1 MRILYGVVGEGMG
14 HATRSQVIL
23 RHLVAEHEIEIVV
36 SGRAHAYLQQAFPK
50 LRVHEI
56 AGLNMVYEDNAVQRR
71 RTAWDVLKKLPAFA
85 ENFQTFT
92 RIRESFHPEL
102 VISDFESFA
111 YLYAKK
117 HDLPVLSIDNMQIIN
132 RTRLEVDIPDE
143 ELASYRMAK
152 AIVKAKL
159 PHCDHYLI
167 TSFFF
172 PPVRK
177 ARTSLF
183 PPILRDAIFDA
194 PRENG
199 EHILVYQTSDSFHQL
214 IPTLQR
220 LPQHFIV
227 YGLKR
232 DEALGNVTL
241 KGFSESGFVRD
252 LATCRCVLAG
262 GGYSLMGEAVYLG
275 KPLLSVPLKGQ
286 FEQVLN
292 ALYLQ
297 KLGYGEYHRELD
309 ENAIVNFI
317 SRAPEYANNLLA
329 HKQDRNRAILEKLDF
344 LIAEIKAIGR
354 LVSRGANPQAGDA
367 DADPDAWDDADD
379 EDDDDVEA

>member
-23 RHLVAEHEIEIVV
+23 RHLVEHHDVEIVV
-36 SGRAHAYLQQAFPK
+36 SGRAHIYLQQAFPSLK
-50 LRVHEI
+50 VHEI
-56 AGLNMVYEDNAVQRR
+56 AGLNMIYEDNEVQRR

-85 ENFQTFT
+85 ENFVTFT
-92 RIRESFHPEL
+92 RIAEGFRPEL

-132 RTRLEVDIPDE
+132 RTELEVEIPAE
-143 ELASYRMAK
+143 EEASFQMAK

-167 TSFFF
+167 TTFFF
-172 PPVRK
+172 PPVRR

-194 PRENG
+194 KREAG
-199 EHILVYQTSDSFHQL
+199 EHVLVYQTSDSFHDL

-220 LPQHFIV
+220 LPQKFFV

-232 DEALGNVTL
+232 DEQLGNVTL
-241 KGFSESGFVRD
+241 KGFSADGFVRD
-252 LATCRCVLAG
+252 LASCRCVLAG

-286 FEQVLN
+286 FEQTLN

-297 KLGYGEYHRELD
+297 QLGYGEYHRELD
-309 ENAIVNFI
+309 EDAIKNFI
-317 SRAPEYANNLLA
+317 SRAPKYADNLLA
-329 HKQDRNRAILEKLDF
+329 HRQDRNRAILDKLDS
-344 LIAEIKAIGR
+344 LLGEIAAHGR
-354 LVSRGANPQAGDA
+354 LVSRGAHPHEA
-367 DADPDAWDDADD
+367 D
-379 EDDDDVEA
+379 EHDDDSDVD